1 MTSSPAKFTFDLDLR
16 GKTDENAGKQVL
28 SDAALA
34 MLIQNARQD
43 GYAEGFSEGERGVL
57 AAQALG
63 LTSAAE
69 TLASRSQTI
78 MSTFDQAQKE
88 AIAEA
93 ASLSAVIARK
103 LASNLIAREPAAEL
117 EVLIKECFASLEGV
131 PHLVIRCHPD
141 LADKLREIATARIAH
156 TGFAGRLVVM
166 GDPDQVLGD
175 GRIEWVDGGLVRDF
189 GAISAEIDNRIAAYL
204 AALGPN
210 GADDNKH

>member
-1 MTSSPAKFTFDLDLR
+1 MVASPAKFTFDLDLR
-16 GKTDENAGKQVL
+16 GKTDEDAGKQVL

-43 GYAEGFSEGERGVL
+43 GYAEGFSEGERGVV

-63 LTSAAE
+63 LTAAAE
-69 TLASRSQTI
+69 TLAGRSQTI

-88 AIAEA
+88 AISEA
-93 ASLSAVIARK
+93 VALSAVIARK
-103 LASNLIAREPAAEL
+103 LASNLIAREPIAEL

-141 LADKLREIATARIAH
+141 LADKIREIATARMAH
-156 TGFAGRLVVM
+156 TGFDGRLVVM
-166 GDPDQVLGD
+166 GDPDLALGD

-189 GAISAEIDNRIAAYL
+189 NALSAEIDNRIAAYL
-204 AALGPN
+204 AALGPT
-210 GADDNKH
+210 GADDNTH